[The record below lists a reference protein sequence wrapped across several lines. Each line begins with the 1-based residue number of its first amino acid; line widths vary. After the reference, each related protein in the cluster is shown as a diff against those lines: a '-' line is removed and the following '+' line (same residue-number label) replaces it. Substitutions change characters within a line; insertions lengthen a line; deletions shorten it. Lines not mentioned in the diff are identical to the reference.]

1 MPDKNIQKITELL
14 SQAYG
19 KREAS
24 IDDPVAVLVRTIL
37 SQNTS
42 DTNSLA
48 AYASLVASFPGW
60 QAMAQAK
67 NDDIATA
74 IKHGG
79 LSAVKAGYIKNA
91 LREIADRNGSIEL
104 GFLKDLSLDEARNR
118 LLDLPGVGIKT
129 ANCVLLFGLG
139 MPALPVDTHVY
150 RVSRRLGIIDEK
162 VPIDKAHQEL
172 EKIVP
177 PDEIYAFHVLLIE
190 HGRKTCRARNP
201 KCGICVLQDICRYY
215 QELKAAHRGV

>member
-1 MPDKNIQKITELL
+1 MPDKKIQKITELL

-19 KREAS
+19 KRAAA

-67 NDDIATA
+67 NDDIAVA

-91 LREIADRNGSIEL
+91 LREIAARNGSIDL
-104 GFLKDLSLDEARNR
+104 AFLQDLSLDEARNW
-118 LLDLPGVGIKT
+118 LVDLPGVGIKT

-139 MPALPVDTHVY
+139 LPALPVDTHVY
-150 RVSRRLGIIDEK
+150 RVSRRLGIIDDK
-162 VPIDKAHQEL
+162 TPVDKAHLLL
-172 EKIVP
+172 EKKVP
-177 PDEIYAFHVLLIE
+177 PDRVYAFHVLLIE

-201 KCGICVLQDICRYY
+201 KCDVCVLQDICRYY
-215 QELKAAHRGV
+215 KEMK

>member
-1 MPDKNIQKITELL
+1 MTESKIRKITGLL
-14 SQAYG
+14 AKAYG
-19 KREAS
+19 KPVPK

-42 DTNSLA
+42 DTNSLS
-48 AYASLVASFPGW
+48 AYASLVSSFPGW
-60 QAMAQAK
+60 QAVAAASH
-67 NDDIATA
+67 DDIAVT

-79 LSAVKAGYIKNA
+79 LSAVKAGYIKAA
-91 LREIADRNGSIEL
+91 LREIVTRNGSIEL
-104 GFLKDLSLDEARNR
+104 DFLKKLSLDDGRDW
-118 LLDLPGVGIKT
+118 LLQLPGVGIKT

-150 RVSRRLGIIDEK
+150 RVSQRLGLIDGRM
-162 VPIDKAHQEL
+162 PIDKAHHLL

-177 PDEIYAFHVLLIE
+177 EQEVYAFHVLLIE

-201 KCGICVLQDICRYY
+201 KCNICVLQKDCKYY
-215 QELKAAHRGV
+215 KTLTQS

>member
-1 MPDKNIQKITELL
+1 MPDKKIQKITELL

-19 KREAS
+19 KREAV

-48 AYASLVASFPGW
+48 AYASLVSSFPGW
-60 QAMAQAK
+60 QAVSQAS
-67 NDDIATA
+67 NNDIAVT

-91 LREIADRNGSIEL
+91 LREIATRNDSIDL
-104 GFLKDLSLDEARNR
+104 DFLQKMSLDEARNW
-118 LLDLPGVGIKT
+118 LVDLPGVGIKT

-150 RVSRRLGIIDEK
+150 RVSRRLGIIDDK
-162 VPIDKAHQEL
+162 TPIDKAHLAL
-172 EKIVP
+172 EKKVP
-177 PDEIYAFHVLLIE
+177 PDKVYAFHVLLIE

-201 KCGICVLQDICRYY
+201 KCDVCVLRDICRYY
-215 QELKAAHRGV
+215 KEMK